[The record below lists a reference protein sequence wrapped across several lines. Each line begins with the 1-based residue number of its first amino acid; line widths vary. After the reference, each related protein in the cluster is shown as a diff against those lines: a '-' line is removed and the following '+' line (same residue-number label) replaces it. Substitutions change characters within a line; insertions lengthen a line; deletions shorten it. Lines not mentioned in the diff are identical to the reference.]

1 MKLFVGVTTILLFL
15 CVGCLYIPMLDQVT
29 ADSRGEI
36 EEEYLELLEVD
47 YTTRAE
53 VVLTLGEP
61 EYAAG
66 GDKFFIYSWERLYGV
81 FIICSWGY
89 AACGGIPVTKEF
101 FLLIEFDEEGYM
113 TRYEIRKRSAAWQEI
128 LRHVSGSTG
137 MEPG

>member
-53 VVLTLGEP
+53 VVLILGEP

-66 GDKFFIYSWERLYGV
+66 GDKFFIYSWERDYGD
-81 FIICSWGY
+81 ITIWGL
-89 AACGGIPVTKEF
+89 GHGPVTEEF

-113 TRYEIRKRSAAWQEI
+113 TRYEIRKGSAAWQEI

>member
-36 EEEYLELLEVD
+36 EEENLELLEVD

-53 VVLTLGEP
+53 VVLILGEP
-61 EYAAG
+61 GYAAG
-66 GDKFFIYSWERLYGV
+66 GDKFFIYSWDRLYGL
-81 FIICSWGY
+81 FIICGQY
-89 AACGGIPVTKEF
+89 NCGELPVTKEF
-101 FLLIEFDEEGYM
+101 FLLIEFDEEGFM
-113 TRYEIRKRSAAWQEI
+113 TRYEIREGSAAWQEI
-128 LRHVSGSTG
+128 LRHVSGSTD

>member
-1 MKLFVGVTTILLFL
+1 MKLFAGVTTILLFL

-53 VVLTLGEP
+53 VVLILGEP

-66 GDKFFIYSWERLYGV
+66 GDKFFIYSWERVYGA
-81 FIICSWGY
+81 FIICAY
-89 AACGGIPVTKEF
+89 PRCDGIPVTKEF
-101 FLLIEFDEEGYM
+101 FLLIEFDEEGFM
-113 TRYEIRKRSAAWQEI
+113 TRYEIRKGSAAWQEI
-128 LRHVSGSTG
+128 LRHVSGSTD

>member
-1 MKLFVGVTTILLFL
+1 MF
-15 CVGCLYIPMLDQVT
+15 DQVT

-53 VVLTLGEP
+53 VVLILGEP

-66 GDKFFIYSWERLYGV
+66 GDKFFIYSWEREYGA
-81 FIICSWGY
+81 FILCAQGCIGF
-89 AACGGIPVTKEF
+89 PVTKEF

-113 TRYEIRKRSAAWQEI
+113 MRYEIGKGSAAWQEI
-128 LRHVSGSTG
+128 LRHVSGSTD

>member
-1 MKLFVGVTTILLFL
+1 MKLFVSVTTILLFL

-36 EEEYLELLEVD
+36 EKEYLELLEVD

-53 VVLTLGEP
+53 VILILGEP
-61 EYAAG
+61 ESAAG
-66 GDKFFIYSWERLYGV
+66 GDKFFIYSWERLYGL
-81 FIICSWGY
+81 FIACSY
-89 AACGGIPVTKEF
+89 YFSCAELPVAKEF

-113 TRYEIRKRSAAWQEI
+113 TRYEIREGSAAWQEI

-137 MEPG
+137 MEP